1 MKMRTNGKSRL
12 KIIAA
17 CSVAIFS
24 LLAVCGGVFAWF
36 TTALSQS
43 ATVDEF
49 AVINM
54 GNCDLYS
61 CELIKFD
68 FKTTVY
74 PSGDDEFVVIDYLT
88 PETGKVNK
96 YDYDS
101 TRHQFGKMDGST
113 WVPVSAMNTYD
124 PVDLLIFNRDLKDLN
139 CNAIYKFTVSSPDLI
154 NVDFDAMIK
163 KATGIIPGNHELLLS
178 DCCDFDIYWDADL
191 ADDNPAFTPAT
202 PGEKPYCPSYI
213 DEPEDISELEEIYY
227 KISYL
232 SSLES
237 SHTNFYSGSD
247 DEIALASG
255 LRRTFTYDSTL
266 DEKVVSFY
274 VNVNYSVSQL
284 DEYKTKIYSN
294 NIRLIYDFG
303 FRFYFFRVED

>member
-1 MKMRTNGKSRL
+1 MRTNGKSRL

-43 ATVDEF
+43 ATADEF

-96 YDYDS
+96 YDYDF

-113 WVPVSAMNTYD
+113 WVPVSVMNTYD

-139 CNAIYKFTVSSPDLI
+139 CNAIYKFTIASSDLDD
-154 NVDFDAMIK
+154 VDFDAMIK
-163 KATGIIPGNHELLLS
+163 KFESAVKQEDELFLS

-191 ADDNPAFTPAT
+191 ANDNPAFSPVV
-202 PGEKPYCPSYI
+202 PGEKPYYPDYI
-213 DEPEDISELEEIYY
+213 DQSETLSDLEDIYY

-232 SSLES
+232 SSIES
-237 SHTNFYSGSD
+237 SHPHFYGGSD
-247 DEIALASG
+247 NEISLASDV
-255 LRRTFTYDSTL
+255 RKTFTYDSTL
-266 DEKVVSFY
+266 DEKVISFY

-284 DEYKTKIYSN
+284 DEYKTKIYSS
-294 NIRLIYDFG
+294 NIRLVYDFG
-303 FRFYFFRVED
+303 FRFYLFRVED